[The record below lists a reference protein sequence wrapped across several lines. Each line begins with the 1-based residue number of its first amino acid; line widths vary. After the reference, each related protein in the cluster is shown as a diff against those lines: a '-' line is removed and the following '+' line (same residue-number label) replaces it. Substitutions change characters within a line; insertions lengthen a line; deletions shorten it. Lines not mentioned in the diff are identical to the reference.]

1 MYWFNILF
9 KRFKEKIRKETDYLE
24 LTIDTLRNWELNGL
38 LTVKRRENSYRVYN
52 DEDIKRLKII
62 SSLRCANY
70 SLSAILRLLKQLD
83 ENTNIYIQEVL
94 NTPKKNEDIVS
105 ACDKLLL
112 SLKKCRNWRYKNDE
126 TNRKNKFSSITP
138 YF

>member
-62 SSLRCANY
+62 SGLRCANY

-83 ENTNIYIQEVL
+83 ENTNIHIQEVL
-94 NTPKKNEDIVS
+94 NTPKKMKILF
-105 ACDKLLL
+105 LLVIN
-112 SLKKCRNWRYKNDE
+112 C
-126 TNRKNKFSSITP
+126 
-138 YF
+138 YFL